1 MKTMTRQKTCTIP
14 GCHRLPAA
22 KGKCT
27 HHLGLI
33 TNGQIT
39 SRHLRMKEETMAP
52 RQFEFFDESPR
63 SVNRRQELTAE
74 LREFAEA
81 LQANA
86 GRWAQLP
93 PDLINPRWDSLTGEE
108 KASEVARL
116 TRAITKGA
124 AWRMPGGHFRASRVN
139 GSVWA
144 TWVEYDGVRP

>member
-1 MKTMTRQKTCTIP
+1 MKTMTRQKTCAIP

-52 RQFEFFDESPR
+52 R
-63 SVNRRQELTAE
+63 
-74 LREFAEA
+74 
-81 LQANA
+81 
-86 GRWAQLP
+86 
-93 PDLINPRWDSLTGEE
+93 
-108 KASEVARL
+108 L

-144 TWVEYDGVRP
+144 TWVEYDGVRS